1 MNARIL
7 LVDDETALIRSL
19 QPVLIAQGYG
29 VDSAGTA
36 AEALKKAKETVFD
49 IILLDLGLPDADG
62 KERPDALGADETA
75 WALNRR
81 AVTVTVQ

>member
-1 MNARIL
+1 MKVKIL

-36 AEALKKAKETVFD
+36 AEALKSE
-49 IILLDLGLPDADG
+49 GDG
-62 KERPDALGADETA
+62 
-75 WALNRR
+75 
-81 AVTVTVQ
+81 V